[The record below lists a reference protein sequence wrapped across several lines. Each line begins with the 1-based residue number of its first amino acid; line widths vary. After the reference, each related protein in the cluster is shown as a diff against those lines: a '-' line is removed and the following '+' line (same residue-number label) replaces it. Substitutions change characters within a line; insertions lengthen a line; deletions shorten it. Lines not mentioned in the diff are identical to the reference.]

1 MRRKHS
7 GFTLIELL
15 VVIAIIAVLIG
26 LLVPAV
32 QKVREAA
39 ARLSCQNNLKQI
51 GLAMHTYHDAKGV
64 LMEGVAPP
72 RTPPGYACC
81 WGTWMMLILP
91 YIEQDNLFKLY
102 QNYGGN
108 DDMGRALSGGASTL
122 RYGSGTNLQVT
133 RQRLTILTCPSDTP
147 NAPLSGVTSHSY
159 MLNFGTTGV
168 WQQSV
173 LNGVQWNS
181 APFGYGSPQTR
192 NQKLA
197 NITDG
202 TSNTLCAAEG
212 IMGQFTDLRGFTWWG
227 DAAGFTT
234 YLAPNSPLPD
244 VMNDQ
249 SYCVNQA
256 PNPPCT
262 GVPTSSN
269 PPMVAARSR
278 HPGIVNVVMLDGS
291 VRSISNQININTW
304 RALST
309 SRGGEVISDDY

>member
-1 MRRKHS
+1 MRRERS

-15 VVIAIIAVLIG
+15 VVIAIIGILIA
-26 LLVPAV
+26 LLLPAV
-32 QKVREAA
+32 QKIREAA
-39 ARLSCQNNLKQI
+39 ARIQCQNNLHQI
-51 GLAMHTYHDAKGV
+51 GLAHHLYHDANGV
-64 LMEGVAPP
+64 LMEGVAPA

-81 WGTWMMLILP
+81 WGTWMVLILP

-102 QNYGGN
+102 RNYGGN
-108 DDMGRALSGGASTL
+108 DDTGRALSGGTSSL

-133 RQRLTILTCPSDTP
+133 RTRLKIMTCPSDTP

-168 WQQSV
+168 WQQSS

-181 APFGYGSPQTR
+181 APFGYGGAQTR
-192 NQKLA
+192 NQKLEQ
-197 NITDG
+197 ITDG

-212 IMGQFTDLRGFTWWG
+212 IMGQYTDLRGFTWWG
-227 DAAGFTT
+227 DATGFTT

-244 VMNDQ
+244 VMNDR

-262 GVPTSSN
+262 GIPTASN

-278 HPGIVNVVMLDGS
+278 HTGVVNVVMLDGS
-291 VRSISNQININTW
+291 VRPISNQINIFTW
-304 RALST
+304 RAMST
-309 SRGGEVISDDY
+309 SRGGEVINDN